1 MNYKVSLA
9 FVLAALTTLVSAS
22 LLLSLG
28 EPASVKVETTPVSLF
43 PQPTE
48 AEYKPLVLPENK
60 KVNATKT
67 VSTLHVDAQNS
78 VILVGEVGADSAR
91 IAQEIIKKTRE
102 NKAVYL
108 LINSPGGS
116 VLDGAQIISAMQ
128 SSKVPVNTVCLQIC
142 ASMAAMIHQYGSQ
155 RMMIDRSVLMFHDA
169 AGGLQGYFPHMK
181 SRLKMLDSY
190 ITKLNLDIS
199 SRAKVSLKEFEAAE
213 HDELWMDAEDAQARN
228 FNDKIVSVTFDESL
242 LEGPASEKLL
252 GTKVSPK
259 NKLGIDL
266 KNHAR

>member
-1 MNYKVSLA
+1 MYNKFRVS
-9 FVLAALTTLVSAS
+9 FGTVALFSALFTILV
-22 LLLSLG
+22 LSLVTSSS
-28 EPASVKVETTPVSLF
+28 EPKTQVVSVQTKTP
-43 PQPTE
+43 E
-48 AEYKPLVLPENK
+48 AEYKPVFAVENK

-67 VSTLHVDAQNS
+67 VTALHVDASNS
-78 VILVGEVGADSAR
+78 VILVGEIGADSAR
-91 IAQEIIKKTRE
+91 VAQEIIKKSVE

-116 VLDGAQIISAMQ
+116 VLDGAQIISAIQ
-128 SSKVPVNTVCLQIC
+128 SAKVPVNTVCLQIC
-142 ASMAAMIHQYGSQ
+142 ASMAAIIHQYGTQ

-190 ITKLNLDIS
+190 ITKMNQDIAA
-199 SRAKVSLKEFEAAE
+199 RVKMDLKELESAE
-213 HDELWMDAEDAQARN
+213 HDELWMDAEDAVARR

-242 LEGPASEKLL
+242 LAGPASEKLL
-252 GTKVSPK
+252 STKVSPK
-259 NKLGIDL
+259 NSLGIDL